1 MWTNA
6 GLWAHTNM
14 SCIFLNVEHKQ
25 QVAINFN
32 LLEECWNIYWHIS
45 FRFNMT
51 NCLMP
56 KLVWTQLTVR
66 TLKTQITGAVAFQP
80 QAGKW
85 FFSTENCKFNFLSW
99 PPTHSVNIIDFY
111 VDRVTKS
118 EKLTK
123 NFVYLCHKESCWSNL
138 VVMLIWFIS
147 CQLVKAERHVETVE
161 FNWAAACC
169 LEASNPAVAS
179 VIWNRNLM
187 AGQ

>member
-6 GLWAHTNM
+6 GHWSHTNM
-14 SCIFLNVEHKQ
+14 CCIFLNVKHKQ

-56 KLVWTQLTVR
+56 KLVGTQLTVH

-80 QAGKW
+80 PARKW
-85 FFSTENCKFNFLSW
+85 FFSSENCKFNFLSW
-99 PPTHSVNIIDFY
+99 PPTLSVNIIDFY
-111 VDRVTKS
+111 VERVTKF

-138 VVMLIWFIS
+138 WCSMFMLIWFIL
-147 CQLVKAERHVETVE
+147 CQLVKGM
-161 FNWAAACC
+161 
-169 LEASNPAVAS
+169 SNSINYPKGFYPLRLV
-179 VIWNRNLM
+179 
-187 AGQ
+187 